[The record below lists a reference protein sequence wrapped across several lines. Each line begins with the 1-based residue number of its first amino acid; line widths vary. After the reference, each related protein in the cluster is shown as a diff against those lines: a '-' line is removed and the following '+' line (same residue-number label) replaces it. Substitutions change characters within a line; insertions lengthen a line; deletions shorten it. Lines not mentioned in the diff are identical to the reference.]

1 VPVFLAAAAVTR
13 HPRTPP
19 ARAEPDL
26 TRRGAAEGAI
36 VSQDT
41 AEHPLPLTVLAED
54 ERIFRD
60 SVREF
65 AEAQVR
71 PLVREMDEHAR
82 IPRSLIDRLFELGV
96 MGIEIPESYGGSGG
110 TFFHS
115 VLAVEELSRVD
126 PSVGVLVD
134 VQNTLVINALLRW
147 GNDDVKRRYLP
158 ALAAGT
164 VGAYALSEAG
174 SGSDAFA
181 LTTRAREDGDTFVL
195 SGRKLWITNGNE
207 ADLFLVFATIDPA
220 AGYRGIT
227 AFLVERGFE
236 GFSVGKKEDKLGI
249 RASSTCELILE
260 ACRVPRANILGE
272 PGKGYKSA
280 IETLNEGRIGIGAQ
294 MIGLAKGA
302 LQHAIAY
309 TKERKQFG
317 KAIAEFQAVQHQL
330 ARAAVEVEAATLTVY
345 NAARLREA
353 NRPFL
358 TEAAICKI
366 FSSEVAERV
375 ASLAVNLFGG
385 NGFVKEYPVEK
396 LYRDAKI
403 GQIYEG
409 TSNLQLQTIA
419 KQLLG

>member
-1 VPVFLAAAAVTR
+1 MTQQADA
-13 HPRTPP
+13 
-19 ARAEPDL
+19 
-26 TRRGAAEGAI
+26 G
-36 VSQDT
+36 Q
-41 AEHPLPLTVLAED
+41 PLTLLAED

-65 AEAQVR
+65 AETQIR
-71 PLVREMDEHAR
+71 PLVREMDEQAK

-96 MGIEIPESYGGSGG
+96 MGIEVPEALGGAGG
-110 TFFHS
+110 TFFHA

-126 PSVGVLVD
+126 PSIGVLVD

-147 GNDDVKRRYLP
+147 GSDEVKTRYLP
-158 ALAAGT
+158 RLSAES

-181 LTTRAREDGDTFVL
+181 LATRAKDDGDAFVL
-195 SGRKLWITNGNE
+195 SGRKLWITNANE
-207 ADLFLVFATIDPA
+207 ADVFIVFATLDPA

-227 AFLVERGFE
+227 AFLVERGAA
-236 GFSVGKKEDKLGI
+236 GFAVGKKEDKLGI
-249 RASSTCELILE
+249 RASSTCELLFDD
-260 ACRVPRANILGE
+260 CRVPRANLLGE
-272 PGKGYKSA
+272 AGKGYKVA

-294 MIGLAKGA
+294 MIGLARGA
-302 LQHAIAY
+302 LEATIGY
-309 TKERKQFG
+309 VKERKQFG
-317 KAIAEFQAVQHQL
+317 KPIAEFQAVQHQI
-330 ARAAVEVEAATLTVY
+330 ARAAVDVEAATLTVY
-345 NAARLREA
+345 NAARLRDA
-353 NRPFL
+353 GRPFL

-375 ASLAVNLFGG
+375 ASLAINLFGG

-419 KQLLG
+419 KQLL

>member
-1 VPVFLAAAAVTR
+1 
-13 HPRTPP
+13 
-19 ARAEPDL
+19 
-26 TRRGAAEGAI
+26 

-41 AEHPLPLTVLAED
+41 AEIAQPLTLLAED
-54 ERIFRD
+54 ERILRD

-65 AEAQVR
+65 AEARVR
-71 PLVREMDEHAR
+71 PLVREMDEHAK
-82 IPRSLIDRLFELGV
+82 IPKDLVTSLFELGV
-96 MGIEIPESYGGSGG
+96 MGIEIPETYGGSGG
-110 TFFHS
+110 TFFHA

-126 PSVGVLVD
+126 PSIGVLVD
-134 VQNTLVINALLRW
+134 VQNTLCINAFLRW
-147 GNDDVKRRYLP
+147 GTDDQKRRYLTR
-158 ALAAGT
+158 LAADT

-181 LTTRAREDGDTFVL
+181 LATRAKEDGDAYVL

-207 ADLFLVFATIDPA
+207 ADIFIVFATINPE

-227 AFLVERGFE
+227 AFVVERGMP
-236 GFSVGKKEDKLGI
+236 GFTVGKKEDKLGI

-260 ACRVPRANILGE
+260 DCRVPKANVLGE
-272 PGKGYKSA
+272 VGKGYKTA

-294 MIGLAKGA
+294 MVGLARGA
-302 LQHAIAY
+302 LDATITY

-317 KAIAEFQAVQHQL
+317 KAIAEFQAVQHQI
-330 ARAAVEVEAATLTVY
+330 ARAAVDVEAATLTVY
-345 NAARLREA
+345 NAARLRDA
-353 NRPFL
+353 GRPFL

-366 FSSEVAERV
+366 LSSEVAERV
-375 ASLAVNLFGG
+375 SSLAVNLFGG

-396 LYRDAKI
+396 FFRDAKI

>member
-1 VPVFLAAAAVTR
+1 MT
-13 HPRTPP
+13 
-19 ARAEPDL
+19 
-26 TRRGAAEGAI
+26 
-36 VSQDT
+36 QDT
-41 AEHPLPLTVLAED
+41 VEYAPPLTLLAED

-60 SVREF
+60 SVRAF

-71 PLVREMDEHAR
+71 PLVREMDDHAK
-82 IPRSLIDRLFELGV
+82 IPRALIDRLFDLGV

-110 TFFHS
+110 RFFHA

-126 PSVGVLVD
+126 PSIGVLVD

-147 GNDDVKRRYLP
+147 GSDDIKRRYLP
-158 ALAAGT
+158 RLAADT

-181 LTTRAREDGDTFVL
+181 LTTRAREEEGGDGFVL

-207 ADLFLVFATIDPA
+207 ADLFIVFATINPE

-227 AFLVERGFE
+227 AFLVERGFP
-236 GFSVGKKEDKLGI
+236 GFGVGKKEDKLGI

-260 ACRVPRANILGE
+260 DCRVPRANVLGE
-272 PGKGYKSA
+272 IGKGYKAA

-302 LQHAIAY
+302 LQHAISY

-345 NAARLREA
+345 NAARLRDA
-353 NRPFL
+353 GRPFL

-419 KQLLG
+419 KQILGL

>member
-1 VPVFLAAAAVTR
+1 
-13 HPRTPP
+13 
-19 ARAEPDL
+19 
-26 TRRGAAEGAI
+26 

-41 AEHPLPLTVLAED
+41 ATLPQPLTTLAED
-54 ERIFRD
+54 EQIFRD

-65 AEAQVR
+65 AAAQIR
-71 PLVREMDEHAR
+71 PLVREMDEHAK
-82 IPRSLIDRLFELGV
+82 IPKELITRLFDLGV
-96 MGIEIPESYGGSGG
+96 MGIEIPESYGGAGG
-110 TFFHS
+110 TFFHA

-126 PSVGVLVD
+126 PSIGVFVD
-134 VQNTLVINALLRW
+134 VQNTLVINAFARW
-147 GNDDVKRRYLP
+147 GNDDIKKRYLP
-158 ALAAGT
+158 RLAADT

-181 LTTRAREDGDTFVL
+181 LTTRAREDGDGFVL
-195 SGRKLWITNGNE
+195 NGRKLWITNGNE
-207 ADLFLVFATIDPA
+207 ADVFIVFATINPE

-227 AFLVERGFE
+227 AFVVERGMA
-236 GFSVGKKEDKLGI
+236 GFTVGKKEDKLGI
-249 RASSTCELILE
+249 RASSTCELIFE
-260 ACRVPRANILGE
+260 DCRVSRAHVLGE
-272 PGKGYKSA
+272 IGKGYKTA

-294 MIGLAKGA
+294 MIGLARGA
-302 LQHAIAY
+302 LEATIAY

-317 KAIAEFQAVQHQL
+317 KAIAEFQAVQHQI

-345 NAARLREA
+345 NAARLRDA
-353 NRPFL
+353 GKPFL

-366 FSSEVAERV
+366 YSSEVAERV
-375 ASLAVNLFGG
+375 SSLAVNLFGG

-396 LYRDAKI
+396 FFRDAKI